1 MECIVKLS
9 RVNPNPAALAEPN
22 CEVGLMLA
30 RGEICGASSA
40 TFDASGLALYEFR
53 YIGGTAL
60 APLVPKMIV
69 HY

>member
-1 MECIVKLS
+1 
-9 RVNPNPAALAEPN
+9 
-22 CEVGLMLA
+22 MLA